1 MARQLLLIV
10 VTSLLVTT
18 ALCVL
23 TAEEEAA
30 VDGFMEDLVSC
41 LGMPGASISLVRV
54 SATLLSRSRR
64 DVPRLALGKILMYAA
79 VGRIFVSDT
88 IVLRDST

>member
-1 MARQLLLIV
+1 MARLLLLIV
-10 VTSLLVTT
+10 VTSLMFTT

-30 VDGFMEDLVSC
+30 IDGFMEDLVSC

>member
-10 VTSLLVTT
+10 VTSLMVT
-18 ALCVL
+18 AVLSAL

-79 VGRIFVSDT
+79 VGRIFVNDT